1 MDDNIMMSYSD
12 SIVQNYN
19 ERCEKTAKEARLLV
33 LGWMVILSIGILV
46 NSYLLSPSNYWFLK
60 YSLGDA
66 MLYILLF
73 VMVFGIIFV
82 NIRGTLHLTSEE
94 ISEILNDVSVFKK
107 YSYYILFLLG
117 LLAVMAVFLIKLA
130 DDKLMP
136 DVHCIFILML
146 ILVYLFNLM
155 FCRASYHNLYL
166 AIKDEVPISEIR
178 EAILSGGI
186 ENDGR

>member
-1 MDDNIMMSYSD
+1 MSNN
-12 SIVQNYN
+12 VRTPRALAVGVCQ
-19 ERCEKTAKEARLLV
+19 
-33 LGWMVILSIGILV
+33 
-46 NSYLLSPSNYWFLK
+46 
-60 YSLGDA
+60 
-66 MLYILLF
+66 
-73 VMVFGIIFV
+73 
-82 NIRGTLHLTSEE
+82 
-94 ISEILNDVSVFKK
+94 
-107 YSYYILFLLG
+107 YILFLLG